1 MGATN
6 LLAVPTG
13 SSWSTELPFWEG
25 AKVRNAEVV
34 ADKGQRTKNNLHA
47 VFGAVR
53 NTGPYLAGT
62 LGKGLTVNTGQP
74 NTTDRNVGSRNIQSG
89 HNMQVWTTRVAV
101 WR

>member
-1 MGATN
+1 
-6 LLAVPTG
+6 LAVSTG

-53 NTGPYLAGT
+53 NTGQFRRE
-62 LGKGLTVNTGQP
+62 LTVKG
-74 NTTDRNVGSRNIQSG
+74 
-89 HNMQVWTTRVAV
+89 
-101 WR
+101 